1 VISDCKKNAHEDELK
16 TLKWQFGLTW
26 QLANYHIPELTDQMC
41 FWEPVPGCWSVRKSA
56 DGRWLPDWSDKEP
69 DPPPV
74 VTIGWL
80 TWHLY
85 WWWSSLL
92 AKVKEEEP
100 VPRNEVTWPG
110 SAEAVVTELHELS
123 GKWTEFLDRLNP
135 SDLEKPFEYPW
146 PEPRP
151 LRIALAWAN
160 SELMKNTAEI
170 GTIHHLYKAI
180 HNRG

>member
-1 VISDCKKNAHEDELK
+1 MK

-26 QLANYHIPELTDQMC
+26 QLANYHLPELTDHMC
-41 FWEPVPGCWSVRKSA
+41 LWEPVAECWSVRKKV
-56 DGRWLPDWSDKEP
+56 DGKWFPDWSDKEP

-80 TWHLY
+80 TWHLN

-92 AKVKEEEP
+92 ARVNEEEP
-100 VPRNEVTWPG
+100 VPRNEVAWPG
-110 SAEAVVTELHELS
+110 SAESVVARLNELS
-123 GKWTEFLDRLNP
+123 EKWTGFLDGLSSN
-135 SDLEKPFEYPW
+135 DLEKPFDYPW

-151 LRIALAWAN
+151 LKIALAWAN
-160 SELMKNTAEI
+160 SELMKNIAEI
-170 GTIHHLYKAI
+170 GIIHHLYKAT